1 MPSDLRTAL
10 GGRPI
15 GIHLPLGAGMV
26 KAAERADAIGAAA
39 LQVFADNPAAWRR
52 RTDPPRELPAFRTR
66 LAELELA
73 PTATHASYLINLAG
87 SDEAFRGRSVS
98 ALAAELRMGAAYGAA
113 FVNVHMGS
121 HRGDG
126 AEAGVARLARGMAA
140 ALDEVA
146 ALDLAAV
153 VSGDGAHPA
162 ADPTGRPLLVLE
174 NSAGGGG
181 GIGSTME
188 ELAAIGD
195 AAARA
200 GVPEDRFGFCLDTAH
215 LWGAG
220 YDLADPA
227 ALDDLLIRF
236 DALLGPQR
244 LAMLHLNDSKVL
256 RGSHGDRHQHLGAG
270 AIGERGM
277 HALLVHPRLARV
289 PAYLE
294 TPGMDDGWDARNM
307 ERVRALIA
315 GEALPQLD
323 EAALDL
329 PGSRSRRDRVAPAL
343 EGA

>member
-1 MPSDLRTAL
+1 MPSDLRAAL

-26 KAAERADAIGAAA
+26 KAADRADAIGAAA
-39 LQVFADNPAAWRR
+39 LQVFADNPTAWRR
-52 RTDPPRELPAFRTR
+52 RTDPPRELPAFRAR
-66 LAELELA
+66 LAELDLA
-73 PTATHASYLINLAG
+73 PTATHAAYLINLAG
-87 SDEAFRGRSVS
+87 GDVSFWGRSVG

-113 FVNVHMGS
+113 FVNVHVGS
-121 HRGDG
+121 HRGDSP
-126 AEAGVARLARGMAA
+126 EAGIARLARGMAA

-146 ALDLAAV
+146 ALEAAV
-153 VSGDGAHPA
+153 HASEDGAAPP
-162 ADPTGRPLLVLE
+162 ADPFATPLLVLE
-174 NSAGGGG
+174 NGAGGGD
-181 GIGSTME
+181 GIGSTLE
-188 ELAAIGD
+188 ELAAIAEAAVQGGVPD
-195 AAARA
+195 AA
-200 GVPEDRFGFCLDTAH
+200 FGFCLDTAH

-220 YDLADPA
+220 YDLSDPA
-227 ALDDLLIRF
+227 VLDDLLVRF
-236 DALLGPQR
+236 DALLGPRR
-244 LAMLHLNDSKVL
+244 LAMLHLNDSKVPL
-256 RGSHGDRHQHLGAG
+256 GSHGDRHQHLGAG

-277 HALLVHPRLARV
+277 RALLSHPRLSSV

-329 PGSRSRRDRVAPAL
+329 PGSRGRRDRAAPAL